1 MVRPQVTRKRRR
13 TAVIVAAVAALL
25 IPLFPISASA
35 EDDTSL
41 SDTLTVNW
49 AEWLP
54 AYIGP
59 FDPSSSEECLA
70 GRDSCIKKT
79 LGEMG
84 ERARELAENCDHD
97 AVFSLAYLRITQGYE
112 WIRDTTDDDGSPH
125 YEDKA
130 WMNYVVETFA
140 RAYLWAF
147 DEWHAGNP
155 DVPLA
160 WHIAFDAAAAR
171 EATGNG
177 DLLVGINAHINRD
190 LPFVMAASGLV
201 RPDGTSGKPDYDK
214 VNELLQLLTQP
225 LAAELAARFDPDMD
239 DGEESIADPTSFQL
253 IVGWRERAWRNAE
266 DLASASTAE
275 ERELIAARIEEDA
288 AAEGALLL
296 ESNSYAPPLTTT
308 KPRDDYCA
316 EHHSDPPPEEYPFK
330 IKW

>member
-1 MVRPQVTRKRRR
+1 MVRHRAPRPRRR
-13 TAVIVAAVAALL
+13 LVSTAAAMAAVLL
-25 IPLFPISASA
+25 IPLVPVSASA
-35 EDDTSL
+35 EDTA
-41 SDTLTVNW
+41 SDTLTINW
-49 AEWLP
+49 ATWLP

-59 FDPSSSEECLA
+59 FDPASSDECLSGKDNCA
-70 GRDSCIKKT
+70 KKT
-79 LGEMG
+79 IHEMSK
-84 ERARELAENCDHD
+84 RVDSLIENCDHN

-140 RAYLWAF
+140 RAYIWAF
-147 DEWHAGNP
+147 DEWRAGNP

-160 WHIAFDAAAAR
+160 WQIAFDAAAAR

-190 LPFVMAASGLV
+190 LAFVMAASGLT
-201 RPDGTSGKPDYDK
+201 RQDGTSGKPDYDK
-214 VNELLQLLTQP
+214 VNELLRVLTQP

-239 DGEESIADPTSFQL
+239 DGEESIADPASFQL

-266 DLASASTAE
+266 DLASAATSE

-288 AAEGALLL
+288 AAEGVLLL

-316 EHHSDPPPEEYPFK
+316 EHKYDPPPKEYPFK
-330 IKW
+330 VK